1 MGREASFTNSSRL
14 SVYIWRF
21 YHNLQ
26 SVLQLKQ
33 LRAGGRG
40 MGGVT
45 FMNDLWQ
52 INFEFEKFPSIN
64 TQNMK
69 K

>member
-1 MGREASFTNSSRL
+1 MSQTQEGMVIKFDKH
-14 SVYIWRF
+14 
-21 YHNLQ
+21 HNLQ